1 MTASRVRAR
10 TCPIYSGNNPEG
22 LTLREMTGQPIDCIP
37 AFREPG
43 ARVELLD
50 ELGVQR
56 ALMFPTIANLVEYTV
71 AGDPDLTHAAIHAIN
86 HWLHDQWTFDY
97 ASRIFAT
104 PVITLP
110 ILEEAITEL
119 EWVLERGAKII
130 LVRPAPAN
138 GLRGPRSIALPE
150 FDPFWA
156 RVQEAGIPVAMH
168 ASFPPLTTYYE
179 TWEPGNSDSAFKPS
193 PLKELLLQHRE
204 IEDAIAAMICEGA
217 LSRFPDLRVLS
228 VENGAAWVG
237 HLQHQL
243 DSAYRK
249 MPQEFA
255 EHPVEVFRRNVY
267 VNPFWEDDVA
277 EVDRAV
283 WARPRALRL
292 RLPAPRGSRGTAR
305 LPRHAAF
312 RTPRRRHHPS
322 GDEHQRE
329 RAARPTHRRLMD
341 LRLDGKVAIVTG
353 STKGI
358 GRVIAARFAAEG
370 AKVVVAGRSV
380 QRGEDVAAAIRD
392 RGGSAIFV
400 PADVSD
406 EAQVETLIARTVDT
420 YGALTTLVNNAA
432 STDLLQR
439 GDDQVTNV
447 DLASWEKVIRTT
459 LTGTML
465 MCRQAIPRMID
476 AGGGSI
482 VNISSDSS
490 QRAASGFAAYGAAG
504 AAVYFASDDAEYVT
518 ATMLSVDGG
527 GHHVQHPRQDR
538 DLRR

>member
-1 MTASRVRAR
+1 MTDPGFPVFDADNHLYESPAWLEYLPKRYARDIQFVEVRGRTRLAMKGKLTEFIPNPTFDRVAR
-10 TCPIYSGNNPEG
+10 PGAHIPYYSGSNPEG
-22 LTLREMTGQPIDCIP
+22 LTLREMTGQPIECLP

-71 AGDPDLTHAAIHAIN
+71 ADDPDLTHAAIHAIN
-86 HWLHDQWTFDY
+86 HWLHDQWTYDY

-110 ILEEAITEL
+110 ILDEAITEL

-168 ASFPPLTTYYE
+168 ASFPPLTSYYE

-249 MPQEFA
+249 MPQEFT

-267 VNPFWEDDVA
+267 VNPFWEDSVADVIA
-277 EVDRAV
+277 KCGLDHVLFGSDYPHPEGLAAPLDYLDT
-283 WARPRALRL
+283 LRSEHL
-292 RLPAPRGSRGTAR
+292 DDATIRQVMSANAHTLLGLPA
-305 LPRHAAF
+305 AA
-312 RTPRRRHHPS
+312 
-322 GDEHQRE
+322 
-329 RAARPTHRRLMD
+329 
-341 LRLDGKVAIVTG
+341 
-353 STKGI
+353 
-358 GRVIAARFAAEG
+358 
-370 AKVVVAGRSV
+370 
-380 QRGEDVAAAIRD
+380 
-392 RGGSAIFV
+392 
-400 PADVSD
+400 
-406 EAQVETLIARTVDT
+406 
-420 YGALTTLVNNAA
+420 
-432 STDLLQR
+432 
-439 GDDQVTNV
+439 
-447 DLASWEKVIRTT
+447 
-459 LTGTML
+459 
-465 MCRQAIPRMID
+465 
-476 AGGGSI
+476 
-482 VNISSDSS
+482 
-490 QRAASGFAAYGAAG
+490 
-504 AAVYFASDDAEYVT
+504 
-518 ATMLSVDGG
+518 
-527 GHHVQHPRQDR
+527 
-538 DLRR
+538 